1 MKKLVT
7 ALLGPQPSGAQL
19 SWSAKAK
26 AKASSTAPP
35 LTDATAKEDESSE
48 SDCMVEE
55 FLEVDGKFG
64 GWKTLS
70 DVRRK
75 KRACVRSWRRR
86 TYVC

>member
-35 LTDATAKEDESSE
+35 LTDATAKDDASSE
-48 SDCMVEE
+48 SDCMAEE

-75 KRACVRSWRRR
+75 KRSMRALMA
-86 TYVC
+86 